1 MKVFFLGTGSAE
13 GYPSPFCECENCRE
27 ARKEG
32 GKSFR
37 QRSSIMI
44 DDKLLF
50 DFGPDLTGYTL
61 KYNISLSSV
70 RILLITHSHYDHFYP
85 ENLQLL
91 LPETGAILTDPPALK
106 IVCSQDIADIIS
118 KETGNVKSTVPWEII
133 VVNAYNTVTI
143 EDYEITALPA
153 AHMAGKEEAFF
164 YLIHS
169 KGKKLLCAND
179 TGKWEE
185 EVWRYLMRHHFHGV
199 IIDETMGYKS
209 YGEHHNIEE
218 VIAVKTRMA
227 GDGLIDR
234 KTAFIVT
241 HISHNLNPVH
251 RQLKELFIPESI
263 QVAYDGLK
271 VII

>member
-32 GKSFR
+32 GKNFR
-37 QRSSIMI
+37 KRSSILI
-44 DDKLLF
+44 DNVLLF
-50 DFGPDLTGYTL
+50 DFGPDLIAYTL
-61 KYNISLSSV
+61 KYNISFSSV

-91 LPETGAILTDPPALK
+91 LPEAGTILTTPPTLK
-106 IVCSQDIADIIS
+106 IICSQDVADIIL
-118 KETGNVKSTVPWEII
+118 KETGSVKSPVPWEII
-133 VVNAYNTVTI
+133 VVNAYNTVTV

-153 AHMAGKEEAFF
+153 VHMVGKEKAFF
-164 YLIHS
+164 YLIRS
-169 KGKKLLCAND
+169 KEKNLLCAND
-179 TGKWEE
+179 TGRWEE
-185 EVWRYLMRHHFHGV
+185 DVWDYLKGYHFHGV

-218 VIAVKTRMA
+218 VIAVKNRMV
-227 GDGLIDR
+227 GDGFIDD
-234 KTAFIVT
+234 KTVFIIT

-251 RQLKELFIPESI
+251 RCLEELFTPELI
-263 QVAYDGLK
+263 RVAYDGLEL
-271 VII
+271 II